1 MARQKNVLLSF
12 ILIICSLV
20 SSTLVESVIG
30 EGDIVSSALAASVN
44 PINQNRIGSSYNIPN
59 LSQFEEDAY
68 VDRKSAGEIFALTSV
83 DGWQVFRNEG
93 YAFELSYPGT
103 FLPKN
108 IPDQK
113 ALNAGLDVPGG
124 TPVWQFNLV
133 DPGFFENTNLVEAS
147 IVVQVSR
154 GEDALSACLSYKSG
168 SIYQRSGE
176 DLPVQ
181 DINQV
186 SFIKDVVEE
195 GVMGGSYQRI
205 SHRAVSQGA
214 CYELTQVIHSRNI
227 ENFVPGTIRH
237 FDESTIT

>member
-1 MARQKNVLLSF
+1 MSR
-12 ILIICSLV
+12 
-20 SSTLVESVIG
+20 
-30 EGDIVSSALAASVN
+30 
-44 PINQNRIGSSYNIPN
+44 
-59 LSQFEEDAY
+59 FEEDAY
-68 VDRKSAGEIFALTSV
+68 VDRESAGEISALTSV

-93 YAFELSYPGT
+93 YAFELSYPAT
-103 FLPKN
+103 ILPKN
-108 IPDQK
+108 NPDQK
-113 ALNAGLDVPGG
+113 ALNAGLDVPEG

-133 DPGFFENTNLVEAS
+133 DPGFFEGTNLVEAS

-186 SFIKDVVEE
+186 SFLKDVVEE

-214 CYELTQVIHSRNI
+214 CYELTQVIHSKNI
-227 ENFVPGTIRH
+227 ENFVPGTIQH
-237 FDESTIT
+237 FDESSGLFPTGPSIGNI